1 MASLS
6 VRNLPDGVHRAL
18 KRRAAEHGRSA
29 EAEARAILAEV
40 VLPPSEERMGS
51 ALRRIGGALGITEEY
66 APTRGSEPPEPA
78 RFE

>member
-1 MASLS
+1 MPSLS

-29 EAEARAILAEV
+29 EAEARAILAEAL
-40 VLPPSEERMGS
+40 LPPDEVRIGS
-51 ALRRIGGALGITEEY
+51 ALCRIAAACGLTEDY
-66 APTRGSEPPEPA
+66 RPERSPEAIRPA